1 MRETYKRYNPEI
13 VKKVDRFKILLFTLG
28 GFNQDEVIFD
38 FSLDTLRGS
47 GKVEQVYIYLE
58 VSFYFDGFT
67 MDFTREMDNIDKRI
81 STVLEK
87 FNLNSKLELVK
98 ERTQNWSGAP
108 MITKID
114 YNARNTD
121 SMTVELSYF
130 LEPNF

>member
-1 MRETYKRYNPEI
+1 MRETYKSYNAEI
-13 VKKVDRFKILLFTLG
+13 VKKLDRFKILLFTLG
-28 GFNQDEVIFD
+28 GFDQNEVIFD
-38 FSLDTLRGS
+38 FSLDTLRNS

-98 ERTQNWSGAP
+98 ERTQNWSGVP

-121 SMTVELSYF
+121 SMTVELSYY

>member
-1 MRETYKRYNPEI
+1 
-13 VKKVDRFKILLFTLG
+13 
-28 GFNQDEVIFD
+28 
-38 FSLDTLRGS
+38 
-47 GKVEQVYIYLE
+47 
-58 VSFYFDGFT
+58 

-98 ERTQNWSGAP
+98 ERTQNWSGVP

>member
-13 VKKVDRFKILLFTLG
+13 VKKLDKFKILLFTLG

-38 FSLDTLRGS
+38 FSLDTIRDS
-47 GKVEQVYIYLE
+47 GKVEQIYVYLQ
-58 VSFYFDGFT
+58 VSFYFDGFE
-67 MDFTREMDNIDKRI
+67 MDFRREMSYIDKRM

-108 MITKID
+108 MITKVD
-114 YNARNTD
+114 YNATNGD
-121 SMTVELSYF
+121 LMTIELDYY